1 MINRNNLKNI
11 LVLDIETV
19 PGKPDYQELS
29 DEWKALWE
37 NKAKYLVAE
46 DQTPED
52 IYSRAG
58 IYAEFGKIVCI
69 VVGVYDTS
77 QEELGFR
84 VKSFQNHDERNLLRE
99 FFDFLNMKFN
109 QNTLQLCA
117 HNGKEFDFPYM
128 ARRGLVHGLELPPV
142 LQLQGKK
149 PWEIPHIDTL
159 QLWKFGDYKNYTSL
173 ELLAQLFGIPTPKDD
188 IDGSMVGRVYWEEQ
202 DLDRITQY
210 CRKDVITTGKVF
222 LRLNGMAAFEDEGV
236 DIV

>member
-1 MINRNNLKNI
+1 
-11 LVLDIETV
+11 
-19 PGKPDYQELS
+19 
-29 DEWKALWE
+29 
-37 NKAKYLVAE
+37 
-46 DQTPED
+46 
-52 IYSRAG
+52 
-58 IYAEFGKIVCI
+58 
-69 VVGVYDTS
+69 
-77 QEELGFR
+77 
-84 VKSFQNHDERNLLRE
+84 
-99 FFDFLNMKFN
+99 
-109 QNTLQLCA
+109 LCA

-222 LRLNGMAAFEDEGV
+222 LRLNGMEAFEDEGV